1 MLIYITAAVIDYGT
15 ACCIHQLQ
23 IQSTSEILISSY
35 MLDMD
40 RVVTLRCDASRCKG
54 LHSPSSTTPT
64 SGKPKGKE
72 GETNRLSS
80 ALTSGKWFFLRGV
93 GVGSYIEGGKV
104 AGAADTLESP
114 QVLSLGGW
122 GIERECCSPLSVMT
136 QWLRRSSQVLTWND
150 RGHKL
155 PVLKIDPRNDDAKLR
170 LCARPGWGKF
180 VKGAFKERFKIR
192 SKPVV
197 ITSSDTRIT
206 PLNGTQ
212 PLLMFQTFIR
222 RFVIL
227 IKKKKIIEE
236 ATERRITCPW
246 HSNAAAKVQ
255 QKKKNPKYIYN

>member
-1 MLIYITAAVIDYGT
+1 M
-15 ACCIHQLQ
+15 
-23 IQSTSEILISSY
+23 E
-35 MLDMD
+35 
-40 RVVTLRCDASRCKG
+40 
-54 LHSPSSTTPT
+54 
-64 SGKPKGKE
+64 SG
-72 GETNRLSS
+72 
-80 ALTSGKWFFLRGV
+80 FLRG
-93 GVGSYIEGGKV
+93 GGGGYIEGGKV

-155 PVLKIDPRNDDAKLR
+155 PVLKIDPRNDNANFGFAHGQDEDNSWRELLR
-170 LCARPGWGKF
+170 KDLR
-180 VKGAFKERFKIR
+180 IR

-197 ITSSDTRIT
+197 ITSSDTHVT
-206 PLNGTQ
+206 PLNATQ

-227 IKKKKIIEE
+227 IKIEE

-255 QKKKNPKYIYN
+255 KKKKSKINL